1 MRKGFCL
8 LAISSLLGIGAA
20 MGAPQ
25 DQQAAP
31 APQEGHGP
39 HRQMDPEQQVKML
52 TKRLNLTSD
61 QQSKLLPILTDQK
74 QQFESIR
81 NDTSLAQKDRFQKMK
96 AVREDS
102 NTKIEALLTDS
113 QKQTYAQMKEQ
124 ARERMQQ
131 RHGDHAPSADS
142 QPHN

>member
-20 MGAPQ
+20 MGAAQ

-39 HRQMDPEQQVKML
+39 RWQMDPEQRVKML

-61 QQSKLLPILTDQK
+61 QQAKLLPILTDQK

-81 NDTSLAQKDRFQKMK
+81 NDTSLTQKDRAEKMR
-96 AVREDS
+96 ALREDS
-102 NTKIEALLTDS
+102 DTKIQALLTDS
-113 QKQTYAQMKEQ
+113 QKQTYAQMKAQ
-124 ARERMQQ
+124 AREHMHQ
-131 RHGDHAPSADS
+131 RHDERAPNSDS
-142 QPHN
+142 QPNN

>member
-1 MRKGFCL
+1 MKKGFCL
-8 LAISSLLGIGAA
+8 LAMSSLLGIGAA
-20 MGAPQ
+20 MGATQ

-39 HRQMDPEQQVKML
+39 RRQMDPEQQVKML

-61 QQSKLLPILTDQK
+61 QQAKLLPILTDQK

-81 NDTSLAQKDRFQKMK
+81 NDSSLAQKDRFQKMH

-102 NTKIEALLTDS
+102 DTKIQALLTDS
-113 QKQTYAQMKEQ
+113 QKQAYTQMKAEM
-124 ARERMQQ
+124 RERMQQ
-131 RHGDHAPSADS
+131 RHSDHPNPEA
-142 QPHN
+142 QPNN